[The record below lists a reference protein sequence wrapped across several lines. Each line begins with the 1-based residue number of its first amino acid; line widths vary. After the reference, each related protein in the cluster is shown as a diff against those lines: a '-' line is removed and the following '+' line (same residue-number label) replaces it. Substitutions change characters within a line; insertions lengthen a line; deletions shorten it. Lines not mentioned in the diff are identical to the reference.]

1 MNFPRWSNVQ
11 PRFRTTGRS
20 YSQHFPPP
28 GSATQT
34 HTHTD
39 THTQGTHTYTWH
51 TPHIHP
57 QDTHTLALALVF
69 FSFAENGYNVKR
81 GSGIPQ
87 APHHLFNMLMKS
99 CCRGC
104 AATVAYGKGL
114 PPGLLWW
121 EPSSL
126 QPAASLTLSQPSS
139 RAALVPRVGNVLF
152 SVKHTTFL
160 LSPFPC
166 WCPCSSLLHAFC
178 LYLCFS
184 FWIPVKN
191 NSRV

>member
-1 MNFPRWSNVQ
+1 MPALPVDSDELGLGKREEPVHPDWWISPDDLMCSHVSEPLEDPIPNTFLLQVLRH
-11 PRFRTTGRS
+11 RHT
-20 YSQHFPPP
+20 H
-28 GSATQT
+28 T

-39 THTQGTHTYTWH
+39 TERYTHTQDANTYTWH
-51 TPHIHP
+51 TAHIHP

-152 SVKHTTFL
+152 SV
-160 LSPFPC
+160 S
-166 WCPCSSLLHAFC
+166 
-178 LYLCFS
+178 
-184 FWIPVKN
+184 
-191 NSRV
+191 